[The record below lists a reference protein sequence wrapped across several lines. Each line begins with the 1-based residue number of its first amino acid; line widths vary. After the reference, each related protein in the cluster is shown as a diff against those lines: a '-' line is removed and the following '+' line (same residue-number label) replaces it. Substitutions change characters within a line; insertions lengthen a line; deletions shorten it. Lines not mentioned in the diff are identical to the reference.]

1 MQRLF
6 YDELVA
12 RADDFDR
19 AVSETP
25 DIDLFCSSTPWIF
38 SAYEAFASEYDTWIA
53 HSDNGFVA
61 LVQSYHDKLGRF
73 RQPMEASW
81 CLACPFVGP
90 DPRAL
95 ARDFAAESLE
105 AAAEWDLLFLSGVRR
120 DTPLYKTL
128 IESFSGQYFVGV
140 GPPVSRYVASLD
152 GGMDGFLSRRT
163 SKFRANLRRIQRRGD
178 EQGVRA
184 EYITDFSERSWED
197 VYEAILD
204 IETRSWK
211 GMADTGISD
220 RPMQEFYRCMLPR
233 LAASGQLRVL
243 LLHLD
248 AEPVAFVFGA
258 VFEGTY
264 RGLQLSYDHAH
275 RRLSL
280 GNLAQLSIIREL
292 IAEGVT
298 DYDLGSELEYKST
311 WAEER
316 FDTISLVIRRW

>member
-19 AVSETP
+19 AVSQTP
-25 DIDLFCSSTPWIF
+25 DVDLFCSSTPWIF

-53 HSDNGFVA
+53 HSEHGYVA

-81 CLACPFVGP
+81 CLACPFVGV

-105 AAAEWDLLFLSGVRR
+105 SASEWDLLFLSGICR
-120 DTPLYKTL
+120 DTSLYKTL

-152 GGMDGFLSRRT
+152 GGLDGFMSRRT
-163 SKFRANLRRIQRRGD
+163 SKFRANLRRIERRAG

-184 EYITDFSERSWED
+184 EYITDFSKRDWVT
-197 VYEAILD
+197 VYDTILE

-233 LAASGQLRVL
+233 LVDNGQLRVL
-243 LLHLD
+243 LLYLG
-248 AEPVAFVFGA
+248 EQPVAFVFGA
-258 VFEGTY
+258 VFGGTY

-275 RRLSL
+275 RKLSL
-280 GNLAQLSIIREL
+280 GNLAQLAIIREL
-292 IAEGVT
+292 GAEGIAN
-298 DYDLGSELEYKST
+298 YDLGSELEYKST